1 MAVTNSF
8 CMATALLEHLR
19 RKYRGGNG
27 STQEFRGSVQVG
39 LDIPTETLV
48 IIDSKEAYLS
58 AFIESLSKG
67 FEKLIFSQN
76 QRIDDNS
83 SSSCYKHD
91 FSCFAPSPLYLLCAR
106 LPLILLLCC

>member
-1 MAVTNSF
+1 MAVTKSF

-27 STQEFRGSVQVG
+27 SSQEFRVPIHVG
-39 LDIPTETLV
+39 LDIPTETLA
-48 IIDSKEAYLS
+48 IIGSKEAYLS
-58 AFIESLSKG
+58 ALIESLSKG

-83 SSSCYKHD
+83 SSTGDKHD
-91 FSCFAPSPLYLLCAR
+91 FLCFAPSTISSLC
-106 LPLILLLCC
+106 